1 MRLALKDLPA
11 TERPLYRA
19 NNYGVAS
26 LSAAELMQLI
36 VGCGYTDI
44 CPALLAKGETLMG
57 LARMTAEEMAEIDGL
72 GETGATRLKAAFEL
86 GRRLMFEGEPDRAQ
100 IKSPADCY
108 NLLSDMALLNKEHF
122 EVILLDSKNRVVRRE
137 TIYVGSLNTCV
148 VRVGEVF
155 KAAIKAN
162 AAAIILA
169 HNHPSGD
176 PTPSPED
183 VKVTGMIVQAGQLL
197 DIKVLDHVIVGSNR
211 FVSLKERGLGF

>member
-19 NNYGVAS
+19 NHFGVGA
-26 LSAAELMQLI
+26 LSSAELMQLI
-36 VGCGYTDI
+36 IGCGYTDI
-44 CPALLAKGETLMG
+44 CPSLLAKGETLMG
-57 LARMTAEEMAEIDGL
+57 LARMTADEMAEIDGL
-72 GETGATRLKAAFEL
+72 GEVGANRLKAAFEL
-86 GRRLMFEGEPDRAQ
+86 GRRLMIGCEPDRVQ
-100 IKSPADCY
+100 IKSPSDCY
-108 NLLSDMALLNKEHF
+108 SLLSNMALLDKEHF

-137 TIYVGSLNTCV
+137 TVYVGSLNTCV
-148 VRVGEVF
+148 IRIGEIF
-155 KAAIKAN
+155 KPAIKAS

-183 VKVTGMIVQAGQLL
+183 VQVTELIVQAGKLL
-197 DIKVLDHVIVGSNR
+197 DIQVLDHVIVGSHR